1 MFQSLVQAVMNIPPN
16 HVSVCPGGYLFEF
29 RSPPGGIEAA
39 NDRAR
44 FETAIRRMSSVH
56 VRHSFS
62 LLLNGISVQ
71 VSDEHELDQLKG
83 MDFVKLVT
91 PLTIVP
97 ASEQLASTVN
107 ALVSSAQNMTG
118 VTRVKEELGLT
129 GKGVRVGIIDTGID
143 YTHPAL
149 GGCFGP
155 GCKVEVGW
163 DFVGDAY
170 NGQNAPVP
178 SSNPMDC
185 AGHGTHVAG
194 IIAADDSIVQGAAPQ
209 VILGAY
215 RVLGCSGSSNDDV
228 ILAALE
234 RAVQD
239 KMDVIN
245 LSIGEPNG
253 WPTNP
258 VARAISALRNYG
270 VMVAVSQGNENT
282 QGLFSVN
289 YIADS
294 NSVLSVASFINT
306 KVLLSF
312 FTTPLEPDRRILY
325 STPSI
330 PGIRLNKPLVA
341 PINGTELGS
350 GCVPFTFDIKG
361 KVVVVLRGGCLF
373 AAKAQNAVN
382 GGAAGIIFVNNEPGS
397 LSATIDPVKID
408 FGILSQTEGLAFFE
422 KLKAQE
428 PGSTTVTKELV
439 ATFSDGPAPFLNPAG
454 GSSSLFSSYGLDN
467 ELHIKPD
474 LGAPGENIY
483 STWPVR
489 NGSYTTLSGTSMAS
503 PHVAGALA
511 LAVQHWKAI
520 TGSAAPL
527 TWLQI
532 QKIYNTIKITSAP
545 TYVYESHEQFDVLKE
560 ATKLSPG
567 NETVSWPSV
576 NTGGDGE
583 VASIAKQGA
592 GLIDIY
598 RGILT
603 MESLVKTSSVSSPST
618 QTVVLPSSIE
628 LNDTQFATQD
638 PYSLTIYNNGP
649 EAVMYQLVHIPA
661 EALHEPSIE
670 PKEIRLQELADGTY
684 NVSKSGKDKDDVIF
698 RAARAEVEITPRIM
712 VPAKGKRRVN
722 VKITEPAVLP
732 RGQHWIYSGYI
743 SITPVSR
750 GATKQQAI
758 YVSYAGVKGQMR
770 DLSIFLR
777 PTEPEIAVA
786 KEKSVC
792 QVLGTGVANKTDYVY
807 SLVGLDMPMVSFCIQ
822 NPTRFL
828 LMDIISPGTDETNYE
843 VVGRVGSNEF
853 VGRAVADA
861 IVTTVQWNGTIESY
875 SDTSAPRGTPTG
887 GRPPPEVIRRQPGMD
902 LINGMRAV
910 PDGHHVPYEGGQSR
924 TTILTERDV
933 EAPPTSKP
941 SKGPKPPTVGFAGS
955 NDVTDVTHVPVPD
968 GDYRFRLMALRYMG
982 DYEKKEDYDTW
993 ISPTF
998 TIARKG

>member
-1 MFQSLVQAVMNIPPN
+1 MLHIYS
-16 HVSVCPGGYLFEF
+16 PGGYLFEF

-194 IIAADDSIVQGAAPQ
+194 IIAADDSVVQGAAPQ

-306 KVLLSF
+306 
-312 FTTPLEPDRRILY
+312 
-325 STPSI
+325 
-330 PGIRLNKPLVA
+330 
-341 PINGTELGS
+341 
-350 GCVPFTFDIKG
+350 
-361 KVVVVLRGGCLF
+361 
-373 AAKAQNAVN
+373 KAQNAVN

-902 LINGMRAV
+902 LINGMRA
-910 PDGHHVPYEGGQSR
+910 
-924 TTILTERDV
+924 
-933 EAPPTSKP
+933 
-941 SKGPKPPTVGFAGS
+941 
-955 NDVTDVTHVPVPD
+955 
-968 GDYRFRLMALRYMG
+968 
-982 DYEKKEDYDTW
+982 
-993 ISPTF
+993 
-998 TIARKG
+998 